1 MSYKQIIG
9 RAGNLRDVGT
19 DRFILG
25 DNGQLLMHEGGL
37 LRVSKDGRYVLH
49 ITTSD
54 QERADNR
61 GEPVPDAILFGL
73 ARVSDQ
79 VAQVVQAD
87 GTPFPDQPVW
97 FTPESAAPPTRE
109 IGPPAIVGPWNF
121 FIDGGEDLL
130 TPPDAKGQP
139 RGPVALPGSDLVIK
153 EPAQA
158 AIPVTL
164 LALAAAYF
172 LS

>member
-9 RAGNLRDVGT
+9 RAGNLRDVGG

-97 FTPESAAPPTRE
+97 FARTTEPILEVTPGE
-109 IGPPAIVGPWNF
+109 I
-121 FIDGGEDLL
+121 L
-130 TPPDAKGQP
+130 TPPDALPQP
-139 RGPVALPGSDLVIK
+139 RGPIAQPGADTGTQQ
-153 EPAQA
+153 PAQA
-158 AIPVTL
+158 GIPVTL